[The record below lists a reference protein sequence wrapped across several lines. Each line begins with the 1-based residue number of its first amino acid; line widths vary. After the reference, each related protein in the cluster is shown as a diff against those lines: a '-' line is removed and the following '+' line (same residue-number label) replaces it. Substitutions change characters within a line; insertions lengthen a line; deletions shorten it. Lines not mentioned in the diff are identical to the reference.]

1 MDVEAWTSKIRMFL
15 ENIPD
20 PGKVS
25 FDGGDIYAMADSIPV
40 VRQIDRQLLNCGIC
54 LERYKAPKVLPCLHT
69 FCEKCLANYI
79 PAESLSVTCPICRQ
93 QSILP
98 VQGVSALQTNFFITN
113 LMEVVDQPNIC
124 RTCSREQARP
134 STKCMDCAEFLC
146 NSCTSI
152 HQALDQTKEHNVVAL
167 SDISRTSETE
177 VDTTLVCPNHDG
189 NALRF
194 YCIACE
200 TAVCEDCTAV
210 EHIGHK
216 TVPLFD
222 AIQEQKILLHTLVS
236 GAREQVPCLEESI
249 NLVNDVVGSLDLE
262 KKSAEEKIL
271 SAFEELGN
279 LLQVRKTALLAELQ
293 TIYNRKHQIL
303 CEQKET
309 LENIHSKITNCC
321 DFTEETLKHGSET
334 EILLIKTEMS
344 EKLKELGSLKLQYQ
358 PEENECLVFDHTHFQ
373 TLRKSLSSVGAV
385 QTNSA
390 VAFETTAS
398 GEGLKMCH
406 SGKATT
412 VTVISKDR
420 KGELVKVGYASLSA
434 EIRDEDDMVINPF
447 VMDKQNGSYEVT
459 YTVEKVGT
467 YSLAIKLYGH
477 HIKGSPFKVKAILAG
492 EEMDHFNSSKI
503 PRTLN
508 VKQKGTKRPPS
519 SRSHGSNRRSNAI
532 EDDLIMRIG
541 EKGRNKGEFTN
552 PQGLHVVSDKIIV
565 ADSNNQTVQVFNSNG
580 DCKLKFGSPGR
591 VAGRMQRPTGVAS
604 TLNGN
609 YLVADYDNKWINV
622 FSPEGKYM
630 NKIGTG
636 KLLGPKGVAV
646 DRNGHI
652 VVVDNKGSTIFIFQP
667 NGKLISKFGSRGNR
681 DWQFAGPHYVAIN
694 ANNDIIVSD
703 FHNHCIKVFDSEG
716 NFLFTFGSNGEGN
729 GQFNAPTGVAVDQ
742 KGNILV
748 ADWGNSRIQVFD
760 SNGSFLS
767 FVNTAADPL
776 YGPQGL
782 AVTSEGYVA
791 VADSGNH
798 CFKIYKYLQ

>member
-1 MDVEAWTSKIRMFL
+1 
-15 ENIPD
+15 
-20 PGKVS
+20 
-25 FDGGDIYAMADSIPV
+25 
-40 VRQIDRQLLNCGIC
+40 
-54 LERYKAPKVLPCLHT
+54 
-69 FCEKCLANYI
+69 
-79 PAESLSVTCPICRQ
+79 
-93 QSILP
+93 
-98 VQGVSALQTNFFITN
+98 
-113 LMEVVDQPNIC
+113 MEVVDQPNIC
-124 RTCSREQARP
+124 RTCSREQAKP

-146 NSCTSI
+146 TSCTSI

-167 SDISRTSETE
+167 SDISGNSECE
-177 VDTTLVCPNHDG
+177 VDTTLVCPSHDG

-200 TAVCEDCTAV
+200 TAVCGDCTSV

-236 GAREQVPCLEESI
+236 GAREQVPCLKDSI

-262 KKSAEEKIL
+262 NKSAEEKIL
-271 SAFEELGN
+271 SAFDELSN
-279 LLQVRKTALLAELQ
+279 MLQVRKTALLAELQ

-303 CEQKET
+303 FEQKET
-309 LENIHSKITNCC
+309 LESILSKITNCC

-344 EKLKELGSLKLQYQ
+344 EKLKELGALKLQYQ

-373 TLRKSLSSVGAV
+373 TLRKSLTSVGAV

-390 VAFETTAS
+390 VAFESTAS
-398 GEGLKMCH
+398 GEGLKMCYP
-406 SGKATT
+406 GKATSI
-412 VTVISKDR
+412 TVISKDR
-420 KGELVKVGYASLSA
+420 KGELVRVGYASLSA
-434 EIRDEDDMVINPF
+434 EIRDEDDMASNPF
-447 VMDKQNGSYEVT
+447 VMDKQNGTYEVT
-459 YTVEKVGT
+459 YTVEKAGT
-467 YSLAIKLYGH
+467 YSLEIKLYGH
-477 HIKGSPFKVKAILAG
+477 HIKGSPFKFKAINAG
-492 EEMDHFNSSKI
+492 EEVDHFNNSKI

-532 EDDLIMRIG
+532 EDDLVIRVG
-541 EKGRNKGEFTN
+541 EKGRNKGEFSN
-552 PQGLHVVSDKIIV
+552 PQGLHVVGDKIII

-591 VAGRMQRPTGVAS
+591 VAGKMQRPTGIAS

-609 YLVADYDNKWINV
+609 YLVADYDNKWISV

-646 DRNGHI
+646 DKNGHI
-652 VVVDNKGSTIFIFQP
+652 IVIDNKGSCIFIFQS
-667 NGKLISKFGSRGNR
+667 NGKLISKFGSRGNH

-760 SNGSFLS
+760 SSGSFLS

-782 AVTSEGYVA
+782 AVTSDGYVA

>member
-1 MDVEAWTSKIRMFL
+1 
-15 ENIPD
+15 
-20 PGKVS
+20 
-25 FDGGDIYAMADSIPV
+25 
-40 VRQIDRQLLNCGIC
+40 
-54 LERYKAPKVLPCLHT
+54 
-69 FCEKCLANYI
+69 
-79 PAESLSVTCPICRQ
+79 
-93 QSILP
+93 
-98 VQGVSALQTNFFITN
+98 
-113 LMEVVDQPNIC
+113 MEVVDQPNIC
-124 RTCSREQARP
+124 RTCSREQAKP

-146 NSCTSI
+146 TSCTSI

-167 SDISRTSETE
+167 SDISGNSECE
-177 VDTTLVCPNHDG
+177 VDTTLVCPSHDG

-200 TAVCEDCTAV
+200 TAVCGDCTSV

-236 GAREQVPCLEESI
+236 GAREQVPCLEDSI

-262 KKSAEEKIL
+262 NKSAEEKIL
-271 SAFEELGN
+271 SAFDELSN
-279 LLQVRKTALLAELQ
+279 MLQVRKTALLAELQ

-303 CEQKET
+303 FEQKET
-309 LENIHSKITNCC
+309 LESILSKITNCC

-344 EKLKELGSLKLQYQ
+344 EKLKELGALKLQYQ

-373 TLRKSLSSVGAV
+373 TLRKSLTSVGAV

-390 VAFETTAS
+390 VAFESTAS
-398 GEGLKMCH
+398 GEGLKMCYP
-406 SGKATT
+406 GKATSI
-412 VTVISKDR
+412 TVISKDR
-420 KGELVKVGYASLSA
+420 KGELVRVGYASLSA
-434 EIRDEDDMVINPF
+434 EIRDEDDMASNPF
-447 VMDKQNGSYEVT
+447 VMDKQNGTYEVT
-459 YTVEKVGT
+459 YTVEKAGT
-467 YSLAIKLYGH
+467 YSLEIKLYGH
-477 HIKGSPFKVKAILAG
+477 HIKGSPFKFKAINAG
-492 EEMDHFNSSKI
+492 EEVDHFNNSKI

-532 EDDLIMRIG
+532 EDDLVIRVG
-541 EKGRNKGEFTN
+541 EKGRNKGEFSN
-552 PQGLHVVSDKIIV
+552 PQGLHVVGDKIII
-565 ADSNNQTVQVFNSNG
+565 ADSNNQTVQVFNCNG

-591 VAGRMQRPTGVAS
+591 VAGKMQRPTGIAS

-609 YLVADYDNKWINV
+609 YLVADYDNKWISV

-646 DRNGHI
+646 DKNGHI
-652 VVVDNKGSTIFIFQP
+652 IVIDNKGSCIFIFQS
-667 NGKLISKFGSRGNR
+667 NGKLISKFGSRGNH

-748 ADWGNSRIQVFD
+748 ADWGNSRIQV
-760 SNGSFLS
+760 
-767 FVNTAADPL
+767 
-776 YGPQGL
+776 
-782 AVTSEGYVA
+782 
-791 VADSGNH
+791 H
-798 CFKIYKYLQ
+798 IYKRDSLMLLSCRCFMLSLEINV